1 MKLVIISDLHDNL
14 TNLDHCLGWCGSNT
28 IEAMLF
34 AGDLTNEDTLD
45 HLTKLFSG
53 KIYLV
58 RGNVD
63 NYDEGLLK
71 NYPKLINLT
80 RAGGAVQIGGRSIG
94 LCHEPYLIDNLLK
107 QKPEIIFYGH
117 THKPWEEIKSGVR
130 LVNPGTLGG
139 IFQKATF
146 AVYDTV
152 SNELELKI
160 LESL

>member
-14 TNLDHCLGWCGSNT
+14 TNLDHCLKWCEANM

-34 AGDLTNEDTLD
+34 AGDLTNEDTFD
-45 HLTKLFSG
+45 HLTKLFPSDL
-53 KIYLV
+53 YLV
-58 RGNVD
+58 RGNAD

-71 NYPKLINLT
+71 NKPKIINLT
-80 RAGGAVQIGGRSIG
+80 RSGGAVQIGGRDIG

-107 QKPEIIFYGH
+107 KKTEIIFYGH
-117 THKPWEEIKSGVR
+117 THKPWQEKRNGVN

-139 IFQKATF
+139 MFQKATF
-146 AVYDTV
+146 AFYDTV

-160 LESL
+160 LELL